1 MLAGVRAGASMVTPN
16 EREAEEL
23 VGQEFADRGDLAQG
37 LSELVRL
44 GAGEAAI
51 TRPDGCVAAVG
62 EGAERRFLE
71 VRTEPLEP
79 VSTVGSGDAFLAG
92 YVAARY
98 EGRAPED
105 CLAYGGRL
113 RGRVD
118 PALRR
123 RHRRP
128 QPGRAPAR
136 RGRTCTIWRSPPK
149 CSLAVQRQPWRTNLE
164 IDIGRGKKGRRAY
177 GFDDIAIVPSR
188 RTRDPDDIDISWTL
202 GPYRFELPLVASA
215 MDGVVSPDTA
225 ALVNELGGL
234 GVLNLEGIWT
244 RFENAEE
251 QLEKIA
257 AAPKHVATRIMQEIY
272 AEPVKPELI
281 GQRIAEIKDRGAVAC
296 GSLTPQKVREHYEI
310 AVEAGIDILV
320 IQGTVI
326 SAEHVSTTVE
336 PLNLKEFIAEVPVPT
351 VVGGCASYSTGLHLM
366 RTGAVGVLVGV
377 GPGAACT
384 TRGVLG
390 IGVPQATAIADVAAA
405 RAQHMLETGEYV
417 NVIADGG
424 MRTGGDVSKAIAVGA
439 DAVMVGSP
447 LARAKEAPGR
457 GFHWGMATFHPSLP
471 RGTRVSTKQDG
482 TMEEILLG
490 PAQENDGTFNLMGAL
505 KTSMATTGYE
515 DIRSFQRAEVM
526 VAPALMSEG
535 KKLQNEQA
543 VGMGS
548 NGRAAVSAG
557 VAVADD

>member
-1 MLAGVRAGASMVTPN
+1 
-16 EREAEEL
+16 
-23 VGQEFADRGDLAQG
+23 
-37 LSELVRL
+37 
-44 GAGEAAI
+44 
-51 TRPDGCVAAVG
+51 
-62 EGAERRFLE
+62 
-71 VRTEPLEP
+71 
-79 VSTVGSGDAFLAG
+79 
-92 YVAARY
+92 
-98 EGRAPED
+98 
-105 CLAYGGRL
+105 
-113 RGRVD
+113 
-118 PALRR
+118 
-123 RHRRP
+123 
-128 QPGRAPAR
+128 
-136 RGRTCTIWRSPPK
+136 
-149 CSLAVQRQPWRTNLE
+149 LE

-225 ALVNELGGL
+225 VLVNELGGL

-251 QLEKIA
+251 QLEKVA
-257 AAPKHVATRIMQEIY
+257 VAPKHEATRIMQEIY
-272 AEPVKPELI
+272 TEPVKPELI
-281 GQRIAEIKDRGAVAC
+281 GQRIAEIKERGAVAC

-310 AVEAGIDILV
+310 AIEAGIDILV

-405 RAQHMLETGEYV
+405 RSQHMLETGEYV

-424 MRTGGDVSKAIAVGA
+424 MRTGGDVSKAIACGA
-439 DAVMVGSP
+439 DSVMVGSP
-447 LARAKEAPGR
+447 LARATEA
-457 GFHWGMATFHPSLP
+457 LP

-557 VAVADD
+557 VGVADD